1 MLCFDALEGRCDGST
16 FRPHIAQGAVFRVGA
31 DLMQRAS
38 GRARDRRR
46 CGNGTVELGEACDDG
61 NEDSTG
67 ACTTACALARCGD
80 GTLRADL
87 EPIDEA
93 YEGCDDGNTSDD
105 DACLTT
111 CVPARC
117 GDGVVRR
124 DRGEGEEAFEACD
137 DGNAMDDDACLNTC
151 VVAFCGDGVIQRP

>member
-1 MLCFDALEGRCDGST
+1 MALRSAHTSLKALCFVLVLTSCSEQVVVRETEA
-16 FRPHIAQGAVFRVGA
+16 
-31 DLMQRAS
+31 
-38 GRARDRRR
+38 R

-61 NEDSTG
+61 NEDSTD

-151 VVAFCGDGVIQRP
+151 VVAFCGDVGSARP